1 MKRDT
6 KITRFARKLV
16 ELSRENGMVA
26 EARVTEVI
34 EALKQVHH
42 PHYPKILKAFLH
54 YIRREIT
61 LQTAL
66 VSGSTS
72 LSETSLK
79 AIEAHFTKTCN
90 RPVAAV
96 FKQDESLIAGIRIRV
111 GDDVYDASIAGH
123 LQRLVE
129 NVH

>member
-16 ELSRENGMVA
+16 ELSRENGMVT
-26 EARVTEVI
+26 EARVAEVI
-34 EALKQVHH
+34 KALKQMQH
-42 PHYPKILKAFLH
+42 PHHLKILKTFLN

-66 VSGSTS
+66 VSASTS
-72 LSETSLK
+72 LSEGSLK
-79 AIEAHFTKTCN
+79 AIEAYFTKTCN
-90 RPVAAV
+90 RPVDAV

-111 GDDVYDASIAGH
+111 GDDVYDASVAGY
-123 LQRLVE
+123 LQRLAE
-129 NVH
+129 SVH

>member
-1 MKRDT
+1 MKRDA

-16 ELSRENGMVA
+16 ELSKENGILT
-26 EARVTEVI
+26 EARVAEVI
-34 EALKQVHH
+34 EALKQSQH
-42 PHYPKILKAFLH
+42 PHYLKILKAFLN

-61 LQTAL
+61 LQTAV

-72 LSETSLK
+72 LSESSLK
-79 AIEAHFTKTCN
+79 TIEAHFTKTCN
-90 RPVAAV
+90 RPVTAI
-96 FKQDESLIAGIRIRV
+96 FKQDKSLIAGIRIRV
-111 GDDVYDASIAGH
+111 GDDVYDATIAGH